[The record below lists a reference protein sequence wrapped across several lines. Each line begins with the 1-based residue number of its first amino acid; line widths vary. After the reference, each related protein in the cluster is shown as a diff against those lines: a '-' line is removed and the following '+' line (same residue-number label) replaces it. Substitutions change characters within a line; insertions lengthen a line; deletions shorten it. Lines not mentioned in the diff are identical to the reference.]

1 MSADRGNEPIH
12 DHLRWKGEVFTPSV
26 NNLIKEILQLG
37 GDADL
42 SRTFDQFRKQF
53 EPALQQIRD
62 RLMTAAMD
70 RGLES

>member
-1 MSADRGNEPIH
+1 MTGDRGNEPI
-12 DHLRWKGEVFTPSV
+12 DDNQRWKGEVFTPSV

-42 SRTFDQFRKQF
+42 SRTFAQFRKEF

-70 RGLES
+70 RGLEP

>member
-1 MSADRGNEPIH
+1 MNGADN
-12 DHLRWKGEVFTPSV
+12 LRWKSEVFTPLA
-26 NNLIKEILQLG
+26 NELITEIVQLG
-37 GDADL
+37 GETEL
-42 SRTFDQFRKQF
+42 TRTFAQFRKEF